1 MKKFVRIGAFPSV
14 VDVVVMLL
22 LFFVPQIVIS
32 LILYKLGIS
41 APHTSAID
49 ANGAENII
57 PFLKEQEELGRFN
70 TWVYLSMMLSSIAA
84 ILVYIRVRSGK
95 WRIGI
100 KHSSAGFNPNVILV
114 GVLWLLSAQIIL
126 EPLVLSLPQS
136 ESAGVGLGTWAIITA
151 VISAPI
157 LEEVLCRGILFETLR
172 KGWGLGI
179 SILVPSLFFGMIHG
193 DIATVIVATVSG
205 LIFGVLY
212 LRTSSIFTTIIVHSI
227 NNAMAFTL
235 INFDMDKVPFKSIVG
250 GGTNY
255 YICYGVAVII
265 FIAASVEAYFKIT
278 RAKKE
283 PTEQIEQIEQKE
295 IEEVE

>member
-1 MKKFVRIGAFPSV
+1 MKKFIKIGAFPSV
-14 VDVVVMLL
+14 VDVVAMLL
-22 LFFVPQIVIS
+22 LFFVPQIVIGF
-32 LILYKLGIS
+32 ILNKCGIS

-49 ANGAENII
+49 ADGASNLQI
-57 PFLKEQEELGRFN
+57 FLKEQEALGRFN
-70 TWVYLSMMLSSIAA
+70 AWIYISMMLSAIAL
-84 ILVYIRVRSGK
+84 ILVYIRIRSGK
-95 WRIGI
+95 WKIGI

-136 ESAGVGLGTWAIITA
+136 NGPGVGLGTWAIITT
-151 VISAPI
+151 VIAAPI

-172 KGWGLGI
+172 KGWGVGI

-193 DIATVIVATVSG
+193 DIATMIVAAVSG

-235 INFDMDKVPFKSIVG
+235 INFEMDKVPFKDIVG
-250 GGTNY
+250 GGANY
-255 YICYGVAVII
+255 YICYGVAAVI
-265 FIAASVEAYFKIT
+265 FVAASVEAYFKVFK
-278 RAKKE
+278 AKKE
-283 PTEQIEQIEQKE
+283 QKE
-295 IEEVE
+295 VG

>member
-1 MKKFVRIGAFPSV
+1 MKKFDKIGAFPSV

-32 LILYKLGIS
+32 LILYKCGIS

-57 PFLKEQEELGRFN
+57 PFLKEQEALGRFN
-70 TWVYLSMMLSSIAA
+70 AWVYLSMMLSAIAL
-84 ILVYIRVRSGK
+84 ILVYIRIRSGK
-95 WRIGI
+95 WKIGI
-100 KHSSAGFNPNVILV
+100 KHSSAGFNPNIILV

-136 ESAGVGLGTWAIITA
+136 NGPGVGLGTWAIITA
-151 VISAPI
+151 VFSAPI

-193 DIATVIVATVSG
+193 DIATVVVAAVSG
-205 LIFGVLY
+205 MIFGVLY

-235 INFDMDKVPFKSIVG
+235 INFEMDKVPFKDIVG

-255 YICYGVAVII
+255 YISYGVAAAI
-265 FIAASVEAYFKIT
+265 FIAASVEAYFKVFRT
-278 RAKKE
+278 KK
-283 PTEQIEQIEQKE
+283 EQKE
-295 IEEVE
+295 IE